1 MEQIKNIVIKSF
13 RIILVIALLAVF
25 TQCQKDSLAV
35 LPQATDTLALTQA
48 EKDTIMKGSSTT
60 LMRVLTIFN
69 NTDSLKLRKKS
80 TSVRP
85 DTNDVELMRL
95 INRMYTTVR
104 APIYNGVGIAA
115 PQVGI
120 NRRIIWVQRLD
131 KTGKPFECYLNPK
144 ITIYSTK
151 TINFAGDGCLSIPGV
166 YGTTHRAAA
175 VVVEYEK
182 PDGTHNTEIIEGYS
196 SSNFT
201 AVIFQ
206 HEIDHLYGILFID
219 RE

>member
-13 RIILVIALLAVF
+13 RIILAIALLAVF
-25 TQCQKDSLAV
+25 TQCHKDSLAV
-35 LPQATDTLALTQA
+35 IPQATDTLALTQA
-48 EKDTIMKGSSTT
+48 EKDTIMKGSDTT
-60 LMRVLTIFN
+60 IMRVLTIFN
-69 NTDSLKLRKKS
+69 YTDSLKLRKKS

-95 INRMYTTVR
+95 IHRLYVTVR

-120 NRRIIWVQRLD
+120 NRRIIWVERMD

-151 TINFAGDGCLSIPGV
+151 MINFAGDGCLSIPGV
-166 YGTTHRAAA
+166 TGTTHRSAS
-175 VVVEYEK
+175 VVVEYDK